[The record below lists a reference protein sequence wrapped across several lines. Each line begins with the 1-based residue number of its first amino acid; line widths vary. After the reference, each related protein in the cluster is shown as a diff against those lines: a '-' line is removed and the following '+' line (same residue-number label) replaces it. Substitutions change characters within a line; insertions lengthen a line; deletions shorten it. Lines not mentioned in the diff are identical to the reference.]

1 MKKVV
6 LILVFGFFVI
16 FGCGYRVRFLPK
28 YNYKAKANTD
38 PETRTMMMSIPMFTA
53 GIPIAKWEKIKK

>member
-28 YNYKAKANTD
+28 YNYKAKANT
-38 PETRTMMMSIPMFTA
+38 ESEARTMMMSMSITT